1 LCALLAVGVAP
12 RTGQTAPGPQ
22 IRSRE
27 EVLRAVGQKGVI
39 NEDTRSAMASRPA
52 DALKFDSTVGRIVPE
67 VVFNWLEDNGWG
79 FAHALWHATRD
90 YYAAGETARR
100 WLRASDIPPCE
111 LQGGMPYSGV
121 DFLAMH
127 GSMIGV
133 LRDEIGHVPLVGDP
147 EYKTMGDLLTGWD
160 TDAKL
165 RAGLTAIK
173 VSSEMMSAIEDELK
187 AANDFRCFESED
199 DYGRFLQANWIF
211 VKEGGSTNAV
221 AKLLQGHDLAG
232 VHADLHGAIRATDPD
247 ATKQLLDLGDP
258 RKNLGH
264 IFFWRLH
271 GWIQAK
277 WQQYLKAKPRSAEDT
292 TLYEAFRGMYAKHH
306 AAMVCTPLRS
316 DALMSTLPKVLPPR
330 VAPRTTGG
338 CAPPLAKKTLRDRLL
353 GVASGFTAALGRLRN
368 AISTVGNPVKAANL
382 ARAVAVLVNVP
393 SKAKMPNNVAD
404 DFAVV
409 AFVKLRNIPC
419 QRLARGVTSPNCPQG
434 PDTLVRVVGSAVA
447 APPRLAAAAQGTCP
461 LYIPTPATTGAS

>member
-1 LCALLAVGVAP
+1 
-12 RTGQTAPGPQ
+12 
-22 IRSRE
+22 
-27 EVLRAVGQKGVI
+27 
-39 NEDTRSAMASRPA
+39 
-52 DALKFDSTVGRIVPE
+52 
-67 VVFNWLEDNGWG
+67 
-79 FAHALWHATRD
+79 
-90 YYAAGETARR
+90 
-100 WLRASDIPPCE
+100 
-111 LQGGMPYSGV
+111 MPYSGV

-133 LRDEIGHVPLVGDP
+133 LWDEIGHVPLVGDP
-147 EYKTMGDLLTGWD
+147 EFKTMGELLTGWD

-165 RAGLTAIK
+165 RAGLAAIK
-173 VSSEMMSAIEDELK
+173 VSSEMLTAIEDELK

-211 VKEGGSTNAV
+211 VKQGAG

-232 VHADLHGAIRATDPD
+232 VHADLHAAIRDTDPD

-258 RKNLGH
+258 RKK
-264 IFFWRLH
+264 RLH

-277 WQQYLKAKPRSAEDT
+277 WQQYLKAKPRSAEDA
-292 TLYEAFRGMYAKHH
+292 TLYEAFRGTYAKHH
-306 AAMVCTPLRS
+306 AAMVCNPLRS

-330 VAPRTTGG
+330 VAPRTTGE
-338 CAPPLAKKTLRDRLL
+338 CAPPPAKKTLRDRLM
-353 GVASGFTAALGRLRN
+353 GVASGFTAALGRLRS

-382 ARAVAVLVNVP
+382 ARALAVLVNVP

-409 AFVKLRNIPC
+409 AFVKLRSIPC

-447 APPRLAAAAQGTCP
+447 AASPRLAASGQATCP
-461 LYIPTPATTGAS
+461 LYIPKPATAGAS